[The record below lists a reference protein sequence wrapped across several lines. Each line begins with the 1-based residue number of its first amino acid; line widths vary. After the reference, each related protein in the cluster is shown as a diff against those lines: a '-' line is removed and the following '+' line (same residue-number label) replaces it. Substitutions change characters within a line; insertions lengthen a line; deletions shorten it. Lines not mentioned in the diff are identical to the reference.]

1 MDINFRKWSANFE
14 TLFPANLVIESRET
28 FVNKFL
34 YNSTSILLGN
44 SVVIVLFSFPFNGY
58 RGMFG
63 RGVGD

>member
-1 MDINFRKWSANFE
+1 M
-14 TLFPANLVIESRET
+14 IESRET

-63 RGVGD
+63 RGVGDWTCVTESLCDYGNRELAE